1 MRRGIW
7 GAAISS
13 LVLAAAPAEASPKP
27 GSFWISLSAEYRTGT
42 LLREWGGFLAVG
54 IPLDRFAAP
63 RASGFSAVPAVPVAG
78 AGLSENPPKKA
89 AAPSPPTESPP
100 LKTAKDAPDA
110 AAPVKSDQP
119 LLLLTPKLARGTVR
133 RALTSAGYLDARTRL
148 TSLSARSRSSAALPE
163 LRLRALRTTGQTLRL
178 TPTTDD
184 PYRYSTAGAAEL
196 AFEARLTWHLDRL
209 VFSNEE
215 VGIERLRSE
224 WNASEHKLIEHVLL
238 QLALWQRSRVRA
250 ADVDSEPEVR
260 ETAELEAIGAAG
272 ELDVLTAGWFSQ
284 ASGQSEGQ
292 AESDPGEPA
301 KVEVDTPRHAR

>member
-13 LVLAAAPAEASPKP
+13 LVLATAPAQASPKP
-27 GSFWISLSAEYRTGT
+27 GSFWISLSAQYRTGT
-42 LLREWGGFLAVG
+42 LLSEWGGFLAVG
-54 IPLDRFAAP
+54 IPLDRFAEP
-63 RASGFSAVPAVPVAG
+63 RAPAVSAVPVVA
-78 AGLSENPPKKA
+78 AGLAEGPPKKE
-89 AAPSPPTESPP
+89 AAPSPATEPTPS
-100 LKTAKDAPDA
+100 KTTKSVPGEPAPAKSEP
-110 AAPVKSDQP
+110 S
-119 LLLLTPKLARGTVR
+119 LLLLTPRLARGAVR
-133 RALTSAGYLDARTRL
+133 RALASAGYLDARTRL
-148 TSLSARSRSSAALPE
+148 TSLSGRSRSSAALPE
-163 LRLRALRTTGQTLRL
+163 LRLRALRTIGQTLRL

-184 PYRYSTAGAAEL
+184 PYRYSTAGASEL

-260 ETAELEAIGAAG
+260 ETAELEAIGAAV
-272 ELDVLTAGWFSQ
+272 ELDVLTDGWFSQ
-284 ASGQSEGQ
+284 ANGESA
-292 AESDPGEPA
+292 AESESEAGEPA
-301 KVEVDTPRHAR
+301 KVEVDTTRHAR